1 MATASILSPSYQTST
16 NSHQRQGQGQQ
27 SNQAP
32 RVGGQANNDKR
43 VQAMQRSGMTYNP
56 SQHTYLLFPP
66 EPTGV
71 RPPKS
76 DITQYQDPVDRAHNK
91 PQDSGRPTNQS
102 PE

>member
-16 NSHQRQGQGQQ
+16 DSHQQRQGQQ

-32 RVGGQANNDKR
+32 RVGGQTNNDKR

-56 SQHTYLLFPP
+56 SEHTYLLFAPD
-66 EPTGV
+66 PTGV

-76 DITQYQDPVDRAHNK
+76 DITQYQDAVDRAQNK
-91 PQDSGRPTNQS
+91 PQASGQPTNKS